1 MCMCICVYVLVLCVC
16 VCACLCCVLCLVC
29 ARACATGGESM
40 LRCLCCCLSVGW
52 YSLSTYLPC
61 LSLRILGNPSGGR
74 DSLER
79 TLSLFPLQPRPQDVP
94 ACLSPSSHSQ
104 RGNGFQVARAFSAG
118 LDGHWAGR
126 GLLGS
131 FLEPPPLGKLR
142 GWRHFPSQG
151 NWNYIYSTPL

>member
-16 VCACLCCVLCLVC
+16 VCVLVPCPVSCVRT
-29 ARACATGGESM
+29 RACAPGGESM
-40 LRCLCCCLSVGW
+40 LRCLCCCLSIGW

-79 TLSLFPLQPRPQDVP
+79 TLSLFPLQPSPQDLP

-151 NWNYIYSTPL
+151 SWNYIYSTPL